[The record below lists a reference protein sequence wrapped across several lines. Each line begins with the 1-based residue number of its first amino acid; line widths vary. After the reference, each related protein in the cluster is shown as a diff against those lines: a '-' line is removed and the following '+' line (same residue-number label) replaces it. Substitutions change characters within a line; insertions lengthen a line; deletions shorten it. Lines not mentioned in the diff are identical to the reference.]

1 MRLLLLIFAGHAA
14 GLAQTCG
21 SVTLSSYAYT
31 APIEGTSV
39 NRIVTISV
47 TGNCLRPATTPD
59 SWISITSG
67 GEPDSRGIGSFQ
79 FTVAS
84 NKAGPVRVGHI
95 FIANATFTVT
105 QDGVAC
111 TYALQPKAASDV
123 SVNGGTGRIAVSPAY
138 SNCPWTA
145 TSSQPFVT
153 IMAGSSGLGNGT
165 VTYRVNSNAA
175 NSARSANIVIGA
187 AGISTATAFPIDQ
200 LGDPGCN
207 FTLSP
212 VSRTIP
218 NTTSADTITVT
229 SALSTCARTAVSD
242 VPWMTA
248 TAGASGS
255 GSGVIGYSVQPNAST
270 ASRTGHIT
278 VANAVFTLTQSG
290 MLCEYSVS
298 PAGLTLSNSASS
310 GSITVTSA
318 CSWTAAPSAA
328 WISITSG
335 ATSISGNGTISY
347 AIAANLSTES
357 RAGTIQ
363 IGSKT
368 FSVTQAGT
376 VPTVIAGGVVN
387 AASFN
392 AGAVAPGEI
401 ITIYGSLI
409 GPPQL
414 ATMQLNADSTSIVN
428 KLGETRVLFDG
439 IPAPLLYAS
448 ATQTSAIVPYAV
460 ADKAS
465 TRMTVEYL
473 GTSSAEAV
481 LNVVDA
487 SPAIFAIN
495 SSGAG
500 PGAVLNQ
507 NSSVNSA
514 TNAAARGTI
523 IQIFATG
530 EGATSPDGVDGKL
543 ATVPLP
549 APKQAVSVRIGGI
562 DAPLV
567 YAGGAPGLVA
577 GLIQINVQVPE
588 TAPVG
593 VAVPI
598 VVRVGGIDSP
608 AGVTIAVK

>member
-1 MRLLLLIFAGHAA
+1 
-14 GLAQTCG
+14 
-21 SVTLSSYAYT
+21 
-31 APIEGTSV
+31 
-39 NRIVTISV
+39 
-47 TGNCLRPATTPD
+47 
-59 SWISITSG
+59 
-67 GEPDSRGIGSFQ
+67 
-79 FTVAS
+79 
-84 NKAGPVRVGHI
+84 
-95 FIANATFTVT
+95 
-105 QDGVAC
+105 
-111 TYALQPKAASDV
+111 
-123 SVNGGTGRIAVSPAY
+123 
-138 SNCPWTA
+138 
-145 TSSQPFVT
+145 
-153 IMAGSSGLGNGT
+153 MAGSSGLGNGT